1 MASIQ
6 TAIMLTDRVTNPMRN
21 ICNALNMTISN
32 FERLQEASGDSMN
45 NIKFGKIREEI
56 NQANA
61 AMVQLSDEI
70 NNAANKQNGFNNNV
84 NNGQSKMGSLVNK
97 VKQLVTAYAG
107 IQTIKFTFGASDEL
121 SQMSARISMMNDGTQ
136 TTDQLMKQIYA
147 SAQDSRGSF
156 QSMSELVARIGNNAK
171 DAFSSN
177 QEVIAFSNVIQKQMN
192 LAGASTQE
200 ASSAIIQL
208 SQGLGSGVLRGE
220 ELNSVFEQAPNIIQS
235 IADYLNVPIGK
246 IRTMAAEGQLT
257 SDIVK
262 NAVLSSADEV
272 NRKFNEMPM
281 TWSQVWTSMKNTAL
295 VRFQPVLD
303 KINQLANSKQFQEFA
318 NNAIGAMAMVATI
331 TLTVFDAM
339 ASVGTWVADN
349 WSILSPIIYGV
360 VAALGIYMGV
370 LLAYNAM
377 TGIAA
382 VLTATHAAATM
393 LEEGATFSATAAQY
407 GFNAALYACPLTWIV
422 VAILLV
428 VAAYFA
434 VIAAINKV
442 TGAHISA
449 VGVITGVIATAGAF
463 IYNTIVGVLNAIL
476 QFVYSSFVEPN
487 IRIIEW
493 MLNVMNGGFDS
504 FGDAVKNLLGQIIGW
519 FLNLGKVVTKIIDAI
534 FGTDWTAGLNNLQN
548 NVTAWGKNKNAI
560 KLSTE
565 APQIPLKRI
574 QYKDAYSKG
583 YEFGSKIQNKIS
595 SKLNSLKNI
604 KTPKV
609 PDASKYAKK
618 GLTPAASKSAQKGL
632 APAAA
637 KTANNTKKTAD
648 NTKAMKD
655 ALDITSDNI
664 KYIRD
669 FATQKAI
676 NRYTAT
682 TIKVEMTNNNSLN
695 SDADIDGIVN
705 KLRTRLEEEMIASAE
720 GVY

>member
-6 TAIMLTDRVTNPMRN
+6 TAIMLTDRVTNPIRN

-45 NIKFGKIREEI
+45 NIKFDKVREEI

-61 AMVQLSDEI
+61 AMIQLSDEI
-70 NNAANKQNGFNNNV
+70 NNAANKQKGFNDNV
-84 NNGQSKMGSLVNK
+84 NNGHSKMGSLVTK
-97 VKQLVTAYAG
+97 AKQLVTAYAG
-107 IQTIKFTFGASDEL
+107 IQTIKFATNTSDQL
-121 SQMSARISMMNDGTQ
+121 TQMTARVNMMNDGMQ

-147 SAQDSRGSF
+147 SAQDARGSF
-156 QSMSELVARIGNNAK
+156 TDMTQLVARIGNNAK
-171 DAFSSN
+171 DAFSNN
-177 QEVIAFSNVIQKQMN
+177 QEVIAFSNIIQKQMN

-200 ASSAIIQL
+200 ASNAIIQL

-262 NAVLSSADEV
+262 NAVLASADEV

-295 VRFQPVLD
+295 VKFQPVLD
-303 KINQLANSKQFQEFA
+303 KINQLANNAQFQEFA
-318 NNAIGAMAMVATI
+318 NNAIGAMAMLATA
-331 TLTVFDAM
+331 TLTVFNAM
-339 ASVGTWVADN
+339 ASAGSWVADN
-349 WSILSPIIYGV
+349 WVILSPIIYGV
-360 VAALGIYMGV
+360 VTALGIYVGI
-370 LLAYNAM
+370 LAVSNAISLVSK
-377 TGIAA
+377 GIKLAMCLA
-382 VLTATHAAATM
+382 SYAHAAAT
-393 LEEGATFSATAAQY
+393 GAEVSATAAAT
-407 GFNAALYACPLTWIV
+407 AAQHSLNTALLACPLTWIV
-422 VAILLV
+422 IAIIAV
-428 VAAYFA
+428 IAAYFA

-449 VGVITGVIATAGAF
+449 IGVITGAIAVAGAF
-463 IYNTIVGVLNAIL
+463 IYNTIVGILNALL
-476 QFVYSSFVEPN
+476 QFAYTGFVEPN

-534 FGTDWTAGLNNLQN
+534 FGTNWTKGLSNLEK
-548 NVTAWGKNKNAI
+548 NVTKWGKNNKAI
-560 KLSTE
+560 TLSTE
-565 APQIPLKRI
+565 TPQLKRLS
-574 QYKDAYSKG
+574 YSNAYSKG
-583 YEFGSKIQNKIS
+583 YEFGTKVENKVK
-595 SKLNSLKNI
+595 SKLNSFKNI
-604 KTPKV
+604 KTPSA
-609 PDASKYAKK
+609 PDASKYAKA
-618 GLTPAASKSAQKGL
+618 GLTPI
-632 APAAA
+632 
-637 KTANNTKKTAD
+637 ANNTKKTAD
-648 NTKAMKD
+648 NTSAMKD
-655 ALDITSDNI
+655 ALDITSENI

-676 NRYTAT
+676 NRFTTT
-682 TIKVEMTNNNSLN
+682 TIKVDMTNHNNLN
-695 SDADIDGIVN
+695 SDTDIDGVVN

>member
-1 MASIQ
+1 MASVQ

-32 FERLQEASGDSMN
+32 FERLQEASGDSMS
-45 NIKFGKIREEI
+45 NIKFDNIRAEI

-61 AMVQLSDEI
+61 SMIQLSDEI
-70 NNAANKQNGFNNNV
+70 NNAANKQKNFNDNV
-84 NNGQSKMGSLVNK
+84 NNGHTKMGSLVTK
-97 VKQLVTAYAG
+97 AKQLVTAYAG
-107 IQTIKFTFGASDEL
+107 IQTIKFATNTSDQL
-121 SQMSARISMMNDGTQ
+121 TQMTARVNMMNDGMQ
-136 TTDQLMKQIYA
+136 TTDQLIKQIYA
-147 SAQDSRGSF
+147 SAQNARGSF

-171 DAFSSN
+171 DAFSNN
-177 QEVIAFSNVIQKQMN
+177 QEVIAFSNIIQKQMN

-262 NAVLSSADEV
+262 NAVLASADEV

-295 VRFQPVLD
+295 VKFQPVLD
-303 KINQLANSKQFQEFA
+303 KINQLANNAQFQEFA
-318 NNAIGAMAMVATI
+318 NNAIGAMAMLATA
-331 TLTVFDAM
+331 TLTVFNAM
-339 ASVGTWVADN
+339 ASAGSWVADN
-349 WSILSPIIYGV
+349 WAILSPVIYGV
-360 VAALGIYMGV
+360 VAALGIYMAA
-370 LLAYNAM
+370 LLAYNVI
-377 TGIAA
+377 TGIAGIA
-382 VLTATHAAATM
+382 AATHAAATM
-393 LEEGATFSATAAQY
+393 MEEGATFSATAAQY
-407 GFNAALYACPLTWIV
+407 GFNAALYACPLTWIL

-449 VGVITGVIATAGAF
+449 IGVITGAIAAAGAF
-463 IYNTIVGVLNAIL
+463 IYNTIVGILNAIL
-476 QFVYSSFVEPN
+476 QFAYTGFVEPN

-534 FGTDWTAGLNNLQN
+534 FGTNWTKGLSKLEK
-548 NVTAWGKNKNAI
+548 NVTKWGKNNKAI
-560 KLSTE
+560 TLSTE
-565 APQIPLKRI
+565 TPQLKRLS
-574 QYKDAYSKG
+574 YSDAYSKG
-583 YEFGSKIQNKIS
+583 YEFGANIQNKIS
-595 SKLNSLKNI
+595 SKLNSFKNV
-604 KTPKV
+604 KTPSV
-609 PDASKYAKK
+609 PDASKYAKA
-618 GLTPAASKSAQKGL
+618 GLTPI
-632 APAAA
+632 
-637 KTANNTKKTAD
+637 ANNTKKTAD
-648 NTKAMKD
+648 NTSAMKD
-655 ALDITSDNI
+655 ALDITSENI

-676 NRYTAT
+676 NRFTTT
-682 TIKVEMTNNNSLN
+682 TIKVDMTNHNNLN
-695 SDADIDGIVN
+695 SDTDIDGVVN

>member
-6 TAIMLTDRVTNPMRN
+6 TAIMLTDRVTNPVRN
-21 ICNALNMTISN
+21 ICNALNMTIGN

-45 NIKFGKIREEI
+45 NIKFDKVREEI

-61 AMVQLSDEI
+61 AMIQLSDEI
-70 NNAANKQNGFNNNV
+70 NNAANKQNKFNNNV
-84 NNGQSKMGSLVNK
+84 NNGHSKMGSLVTK
-97 VKQLVTAYAG
+97 AKQLVTAYAG
-107 IQTIKFTFGASDEL
+107 IQTVKFAVGASDQL
-121 SQMSARISMMNDGTQ
+121 TQMTARVNMMNDGMQ

-147 SAQDSRGSF
+147 SAQDARGSF
-156 QSMSELVARIGNNAK
+156 ENMTEVVARIGNNAK
-171 DAFSSN
+171 DAFSNN
-177 QEVIAFSNVIQKQMN
+177 QEVIAFSNIIQKQMN

-200 ASSAIIQL
+200 ASNAIIQL

-262 NAVLSSADEV
+262 NAVLASADEV

-295 VRFQPVLD
+295 VKFQPVLD
-303 KINQLANSKQFQEFA
+303 KINQLANSPQFQEFA
-318 NNAIGAMAMVATI
+318 GNAIGAMAMVATA
-331 TLTVFDAM
+331 TLTVFNAM
-339 ASVGTWVADN
+339 ASVGSWVSDN
-349 WSILSPIIYGV
+349 WSILSPVIYGAV
-360 VAALGIYMGV
+360 TALGIYTGV
-370 LLAYNAM
+370 LLAHNVI

-382 VLTATHAAATM
+382 VSAATHAAATM
-393 LEEGATFSATAAQY
+393 MEEGATFSATVAQY
-407 GFNAALYACPLTWIV
+407 GFNAALAACPLTWIV

-449 VGVITGVIATAGAF
+449 IGVITGAIAAAGAF
-463 IYNTIVGVLNAIL
+463 IYNTIIGVLNAIL
-476 QFVYSSFVEPN
+476 QYYYTYYAYP
-487 IRIIEW
+487 IIKIMEW

-534 FGTDWTAGLNNLQN
+534 FGTDWTKGLSNLEKS
-548 NVTAWGKNKNAI
+548 VTKWGKNNKAI
-560 KLSTE
+560 TLSTE
-565 APQIPLKRI
+565 APQLKRI
-574 QYKDAYSKG
+574 SYSDAYSKG
-583 YEFGSKIQNKIS
+583 YNFGSNIQNKIS
-595 SKLNSLKNI
+595 SKLNSFKNI
-604 KTPKV
+604 KTPNV
-609 PDASKYAKK
+609 PDASKYAKA
-618 GLTPAASKSAQKGL
+618 GLTPIAS
-632 APAAA
+632 
-637 KTANNTKKTAD
+637 NTKKTAE

-655 ALDITSDNI
+655 ALDITSENI

-676 NRYTAT
+676 NRYTST

-705 KLRTRLEEEMIASAE
+705 KLRTRLEEEMISSAE

>member
-70 NNAANKQNGFNNNV
+70 NNAASKQNGFNNNV
-84 NNGQSKMGSLVNK
+84 NNGHSKMGSLVNK
-97 VKQLVTAYAG
+97 AKQLVTAYAG
-107 IQTIKFTFGASDEL
+107 IQTIRFAVGASDEL
-121 SQMSARISMMNDGTQ
+121 TQMTARVNMMNDGMQ

-147 SAQDSRGSF
+147 SAQDARGSF
-156 QSMSELVARIGNNAK
+156 QSMTELVARIGNNAK
-171 DAFSSN
+171 DAFSNN

-200 ASSAIIQL
+200 ASNAIIQL

-246 IRTMAAEGQLT
+246 IRTMAAEGKLT

-318 NNAIGAMAMVATI
+318 GNAIGAMAMVANV
-331 TLTVFDAM
+331 TLTVMNAL
-339 ASVGTWVADN
+339 AIAGSWVADN
-349 WSILSPIIYGV
+349 WVILSPIIYGV
-360 VAALGIYMGV
+360 VAALSIYAGV
-370 LLAYNAM
+370 LLVSNAISLISN
-377 TGIAA
+377 GIKIAMCLA
-382 VLTATHAAATM
+382 SYAHAAAT
-393 LEEGATFSATAAQY
+393 GAEVSATAAATAAQY
-407 GFNAALYACPLTWIV
+407 GFNTALLACPLTWIV
-422 VAILLV
+422 IAIIAV
-428 VAAYFA
+428 VAAYFMI
-434 VIAAINKV
+434 IAAINKV
-442 TGAHISA
+442 TGSHISA
-449 VGVITGVIATAGAF
+449 VGVITGAVAAAGAF
-463 IYNTIVGVLNAIL
+463 IFNTVIGCLNAII

-560 KLSTE
+560 TLSTE

-583 YEFGSKIQNKIS
+583 YEFGSNIQNKIS

-609 PDASKYAKK
+609 PEASKYA
-618 GLTPAASKSAQKGL
+618 QKGL
-632 APAAA
+632 VPAAA